1 MRAHPGK
8 CHLLFSSKTL
18 QVKPISEMAITFC
31 TAETLL
37 GIIIDSEFKF
47 ENHLNSIC
55 NKVSRKINVLGR
67 VINNCMLLGKRRTL
81 AKIFNEF

>member
-1 MRAHPGK
+1 MRTHPGK
-8 CHLLFSSKTL
+8 CHLLLSSKTL
-18 QVKPISEMAITFC
+18 QVKLISEMAKTFS

-37 GIIIDSEFKF
+37 GIIIDSELKF
-47 ENHLNSIC
+47 ENHLNSIF

-67 VINNCMLLGKRRTL
+67 VVNNCMALGKRRTL

>member
-1 MRAHPGK
+1 MRTHPGK
-8 CHLLFSSKTL
+8 CRLLLSSKTL
-18 QVKPISEMAITFC
+18 QVKLISEMAKTFS

-37 GIIIDSEFKF
+37 GIIIDSELKF
-47 ENHLNSIC
+47 ENHLNSIF

-67 VINNCMLLGKRRTL
+67 VVNNCMALGKRRTL

>member
-8 CHLLFSSKTL
+8 CHLLLSSKTL
-18 QVKPISEMAITFC
+18 QVKLISEMAKTFS

-37 GIIIDSEFKF
+37 GIIIDSELKF
-47 ENHLNSIC
+47 ENHLNSIF

-67 VINNCMLLGKRRTL
+67 VVNNCMALGKRRTL